1 MGYRLR
7 LKDKNRICATVEIG
21 GEAAE
26 VVKDKIDEVKNGFGV
41 KKYGV
46 NAAVQSLLCE
56 LYKLKKAKGQSP
68 A

>member
-21 GEAAE
+21 GEAAD
-26 VVKDKIDEVKNGFGV
+26 VVNEKINEVKSENGV
-41 KKYGV
+41 KKYGI

-56 LYKLKKAKGQSP
+56 LYKLKKAKGQSQ

>member
-7 LKDKNRICATVEIG
+7 LKDKNRICSTVEIG

-26 VVKDKIDEVKNGFGV
+26 VVKDKIEEVKKSGV
-41 KKYGV
+41 KAYGI

-56 LYKLKKAKGQSP
+56 LYKLKKAK